1 MNILTKIKQFFKN
14 LFSTQKVESKP
25 SQIVVEITEVEVKES
40 LNINQ
45 VVEEEK
51 VEPVVEQIELV
62 KEIKEEIV
70 IEKETK
76 TKKSKPTK
84 KTTKSEEQTE
94 SEVVKKSK
102 PRKPKS

>member
-14 LFSTQKVESKP
+14 PFSIQKVESKP

-76 TKKSKPTK
+76 TKKSKPAK
-84 KTTKSEEQTE
+84 KTSKSEEQTE

>member
-62 KEIKEEIV
+62 EEIKEEIV
-70 IEKETK
+70 LEKETK